1 MLEYYKMLK
10 VGDRVAYKCWNLK
23 EGKRSDMYFF
33 WEWGQVL
40 KIDIV
45 FESLIV
51 FVSFDYG
58 RRSWVKKD
66 ELYCITTLCA

>member
-1 MLEYYKMLK
+1 MLGHFRMLK

-23 EGKRSDMYFF
+23 GKRSDMYFF
-33 WEWGQVL
+33 WAWGQVL

-45 FESLIV
+45 FKSLIV

-58 RRSWVKKD
+58 TKSWVKKD

>member
-23 EGKRSDMYFF
+23 GKRSDMYFF

-58 RRSWVKKD
+58 RKSWVKED

>member
-1 MLEYYKMLK
+1 MLK

-23 EGKRSDMYFF
+23 GKRSDMYFF

-51 FVSFDYG
+51 LVSFDYG
-58 RRSWVKKD
+58 RKSWVKED

>member
-1 MLEYYKMLK
+1 MLGHFRMLK
-10 VGDRVAYKCWNLK
+10 VGDRVVYKCWDLK
-23 EGKRSDMYFF
+23 EGKRSNMYFF
-33 WEWGQVL
+33 WGQVL

-58 RRSWVKKD
+58 HKSWVKED